1 MDLSHVQI
9 EDRGDLLMI
18 KFEVVS
24 FANRIIIYAI
34 MQRCIF
40 MYMIKIFQ
48 RHSQLFYWWL
58 IDHSISYRIFI
69 SLY

>member
-1 MDLSHVQI
+1 MSHVQI
-9 EDRGDLLMI
+9 EDLGDLLTMI

-48 RHSQLFYWWL
+48 RHSQLFHWWL
-58 IDHSISYRIFI
+58 TIQFLIIY
-69 SLY
+69 